1 MSFLQQLRINSL
13 PFPSSYYPVLS
24 QTRINDV
31 VINEMYER
39 KHIPRFNF
47 VRKFALDKENLEPY
61 KYYEKL
67 KIICDY
73 RYSSDTIYENNYT
86 LHT

>member
-13 PFPSSYYPVLS
+13 PFPSYYPEIS
-24 QTRINDV
+24 QTRVNKV
-31 VINEMYER
+31 VINQMHR
-39 KHIPRFNF
+39 KKHIHRFNF
-47 VRKFALDKENLEPY
+47 VRKFSLDKEILEPY

-67 KIICDY
+67 LKIN
-73 RYSSDTIYENNYT
+73 RNVSDTVYENNYT

>member
-13 PFPSSYYPVLS
+13 PFPSYYPEFSQIREDKVL
-24 QTRINDV
+24 INKM
-31 VINEMYER
+31 MYGK

-47 VRKFALDKENLEPY
+47 VRKYSLDKENLEPY

-67 KIICDY
+67 KTVYDY
-73 RYSSDTIYENNYT
+73 RDTSDKVTENNYT